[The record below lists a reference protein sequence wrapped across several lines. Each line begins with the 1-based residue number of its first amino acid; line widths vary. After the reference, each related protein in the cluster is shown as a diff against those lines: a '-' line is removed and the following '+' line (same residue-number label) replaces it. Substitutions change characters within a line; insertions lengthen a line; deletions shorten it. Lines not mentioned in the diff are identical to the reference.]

1 MAFTIESLIPL
12 IHHEKQERGSMLCA
26 QHALNALLQ
35 EPIFSVTDLAQIAK
49 SLDDLEDTYNEDRGH
64 DSVNMDDSGFFSV
77 QVLEKA
83 LDVWGLSLPRWA
95 GEEMREYHDHPET
108 QLGFI
113 LNHQQ
118 HWFALRRFG
127 NLSPNPYEPATN
139 SHWFNL
145 NSYLPKPEWVGNA
158 YLGALLAQAQQD
170 GYSIFAVV
178 QKDPNAPLALPKTDA
193 DRLAENVTPPNA
205 ANTPRN
211 ATTSIHPATDMP
223 EGMEDEDYELQAAIA
238 ASMGGEF
245 SIPPELVS
253 SGAGPSNDP
262 PAPMPAPPLSREPPR
277 PASSIPG
284 GYPPGLGHPMDEDE
298 DDEDDFEDVATLDP
312 VEASRRRNERLLAQF
327 QRAQGD
333 AVREMGFDDT
343 ARQRQL
349 EREAEEAEFQRVLAE
364 SEALARAQ
372 GHFESPP
379 GGSGAATPAPAPAH
393 TAARVYDD
401 EDEELQAALRA
412 SLESVPADFVMP
424 ESPRAQRP
432 APPPA
437 LARQPSTRSEDN
449 DDAMT
454 EVSVATEPEGEPE
467 PPRQELT
474 PEEMR
479 RRRLAALE
487 KRAAGGAG

>member
-1 MAFTIESLIPL
+1 M
-12 IHHEKQERGSMLCA
+12 
-26 QHALNALLQ
+26 
-35 EPIFSVTDLAQIAK
+35 
-49 SLDDLEDTYNEDRGH
+49 
-64 DSVNMDDSGFFSV
+64 
-77 QVLEKA
+77 
-83 LDVWGLSLPRWA
+83 
-95 GEEMREYHDHPET
+95 
-108 QLGFI
+108 
-113 LNHQQ
+113 
-118 HWFALRRFG
+118 RRFG
-127 NLSPNPYEPATN
+127 NLSPDPYEPATN

-170 GYSIFAVV
+170 GDRSITLRCFTWLIEYPGYSIFAVV
-178 QKDPNAPLALPKTDA
+178 QKDPDAPLALPKTDA
-193 DRLAENVTPPNA
+193 DRLAENVPPPNA
-205 ANTPRN
+205 ANSPRN

-238 ASMGGEF
+238 ASMGGEYV
-245 SIPPELVS
+245 IPPELVS
-253 SGAGPSNDP
+253 SGAGSSTGP
-262 PAPMPAPPLSREPPR
+262 PAPTPGPVPAPPREPPR
-277 PASSIPG
+277 AATSIPG
-284 GYPPGLGHPMDEDE
+284 GFPPGLDNPMDEDE
-298 DDEDDFEDVATLDP
+298 DDDDDFEDVATLDP

-327 QRAQGD
+327 QRAQGA
-333 AVREMGFDDT
+333 AVREMGYDET
-343 ARQRQL
+343 VRQRQL
-349 EREAEEAEFQRVLAE
+349 QREAEEAEFQRVLAE

-379 GGSGAATPAPAPAH
+379 AGSGSATPAPAPAYN
-393 TAARVYDD
+393 APRVYDD

-424 ESPRAQRP
+424 ESPRVQRP

-454 EVSVATEPEGEPE
+454 EASAATEPEGEPE

-487 KRAAGGAG
+487 KRAAGGGG

>member
-49 SLDDLEDTYNEDRGH
+49 SLDDLEDTYNEDRGL

-95 GEEMREYHDHPET
+95 SEEMKEYRDHPET
-108 QLGFI
+108 QLGFV

-127 NLSPNPYEPATN
+127 NLSPDPYEPATN

-178 QKDPNAPLALPKTDA
+178 QKDTAAPLALPKTDA
-193 DRLAENVTPPNA
+193 DRLAENVPPPNA
-205 ANTPRN
+205 AATPRN

-253 SGAGPSNDP
+253 SGAGPSAA
-262 PAPMPAPPLSREPPR
+262 PAPAPARTQPR
-277 PASSIPG
+277 AASSIPG
-284 GYPPGLGHPMDEDE
+284 GYPPGLGHPEPMDEDE
-298 DDEDDFEDVATLDP
+298 DDEDDLEDIATLDP

-333 AVREMGFDDT
+333 AVREMGFDET

-364 SEALARAQ
+364 SEALAREQ

-379 GGSGAATPAPAPAH
+379 AGSGAATPAPAPARN
-393 TAARVYDD
+393 APRVYDD

-424 ESPRAQRP
+424 ASPRAQRP

-437 LARQPSTRSEDN
+437 LARQPSAQSVDN

-454 EVSVATEPEGEPE
+454 EASVATEPESEPE
-467 PPRQELT
+467 PQQQELT

-487 KRAAGGAG
+487 KRAAGGGG